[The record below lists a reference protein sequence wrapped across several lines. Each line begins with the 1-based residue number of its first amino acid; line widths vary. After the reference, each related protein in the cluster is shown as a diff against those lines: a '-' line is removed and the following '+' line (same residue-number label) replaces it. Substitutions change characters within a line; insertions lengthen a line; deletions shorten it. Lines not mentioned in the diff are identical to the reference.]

1 MSFTHGW
8 LFFFHSTP
16 TSSPS
21 FAFFSLPVLPSLL
34 SILPHTVPL
43 PRFHFLFKW
52 LLPHCFVCFIREG
65 QVAQGSYY
73 SLALWRMEWAGASR
87 VNGEQGSRRV
97 KRMLSDMS
105 KTPVQFIW
113 WCRRGTSQAK
123 CTKIGSLVFL
133 DGYILSTTRPAE
145 NNGEGRWGVGG
156 MFGRDVCPF
165 KVPFVFGVLLE
176 IW

>member
-8 LFFFHSTP
+8 LFFFILHLP
-16 TSSPS
+16 HHPPLL
-21 FAFFSLPVLPSLL
+21 FSLPVLPSLL
-34 SILPHTVPL
+34 SFLPHTVPL

-52 LLPHCFVCFIREG
+52 LLPHCFVCFIRDG

-87 VNGEQGSRRV
+87 VNGEQGSRWV

-113 WCRRGTSQAK
+113 WCRWGTSQAK

-133 DGYILSTTRPAE
+133 DGYIPSTTRPPE
-145 NNGEGRWGVGG
+145 NNGEGREAGEYVGQ
-156 MFGRDVCPF
+156 RCPSF
-165 KVPFVFGVLLE
+165 
-176 IW
+176 